1 MRWIFCQAVNRCQAA
16 IRAQHPGFLTL
27 KVPLFPCNKKRHTPP
42 PPPTTPPTHLG
53 MYGEEKNVKEGE
65 KEKGGRW
72 KEEWRRKKRRMGIR
86 GKAKARR
93 N

>member
-1 MRWIFCQAVNRCQAA
+1 MRWIFFQAVNRCQAA

-27 KVPLFPCNKKRHTPP
+27 KSPYFPVTKKDPP
-42 PPPTTPPTHLG
+42 PQTTPPTHLG